1 MQPDRLTVRL
11 GWAGRVLDGPLKQ
24 RIKPS
29 EACWSIGTT
38 DADLGSITKGRAAAA
53 AAAAGASSS
62 VPLCG
67 RVELSELLLVLPK
80 EEGGRYWRALFD
92 GGEEK
97 SHIEVCL
104 RLSGRVSA
112 CPCMLS
118 MAHHPA

>member
-1 MQPDRLTVRL
+1 MARAQVNPAWQRSGMGKGLIERLT
-11 GWAGRVLDGPLKQ
+11 AGRVLDGPLKQ

-67 RVELSELLLVLPK
+67 RVELSELTCS
-80 EEGGRYWRALFD
+80 ED
-92 GGEEK
+92 GE
-97 SHIEVCL
+97 
-104 RLSGRVSA
+104 
-112 CPCMLS
+112 
-118 MAHHPA
+118 